1 MFDVEYKG
9 GNTIMLSSKK
19 ATIVTDP
26 RLSVIGLK
34 DSKVANCV
42 ELVTEERFIVDDD
55 NAKLPW
61 QRGTY
66 VRFRDWPDDVVERT
80 ARLCK
85 MD

>member
-34 DSKVANCV
+34 
-42 ELVTEERFIVDDD
+42 IQ
-55 NAKLPW
+55 KL
-61 QRGTY
+61 
-66 VRFRDWPDDVVERT
+66 RT
-80 ARLCK
+80 ALNW
-85 MD
+85 